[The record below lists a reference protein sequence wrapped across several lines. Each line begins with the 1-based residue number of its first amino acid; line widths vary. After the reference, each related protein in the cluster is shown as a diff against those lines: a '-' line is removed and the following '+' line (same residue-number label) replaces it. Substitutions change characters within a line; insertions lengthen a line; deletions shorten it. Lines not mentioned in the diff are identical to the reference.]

1 MKIKKR
7 RRRNE
12 EMEAHMGHNPT
23 TATPDYEAGGTDP
36 DFYFPPRKERSP
48 SIIRRM
54 LLGVPGLRRVLSPK

>member
-1 MKIKKR
+1 
-7 RRRNE
+7 
-12 EMEAHMGHNPT
+12 MEAHVGHNPT

-54 LLGVPGLRRVLSPK
+54 LLGVPGLRRVLSAK